1 MAVLLTKT
9 NTVSSYGGSSNAYQ
23 FKLEVIENYTDK
35 VNNKSNVTINHYG
48 RGLANWR
55 FSQHSSP
62 KSNINADG
70 TLKKQ
75 TTVSAINY
83 GGYQLI
89 GTWTGDIEHED
100 DGSKTLSVAVNFN
113 PVTSSYS
120 YLPANNTISGSVV
133 LTKIPRATTCPSL
146 SGDIESTYTIALNPA
161 VSTFSH
167 SLYVSFGTKTGYIN
181 ASGNLQSTEYKF
193 TNPNIN
199 FTIPSSFYS
208 QFTGKNGTGTLTLKT
223 YDGTTLIG
231 SSEATLTANCLES
244 RCRPSISGTLVDSNS
259 TTTAL
264 TGNANKIVRG
274 YSTAKLTLNIK
285 ASTSNSDT
293 NSTVSTRNVEG
304 TSFTGNVVSIIK
316 AQKKSYIV
324 NVTNSRGF
332 TTPETISATGNLI
345 EYFKPNM
352 NVDFARIDQTSST
365 VKLTYSGTFF
375 NQSFGS
381 VQNSITLKWYY
392 RLATDNDWLL
402 GGTIT
407 PTLNGNEITEATI
420 TCGNNFTYNQN
431 YRFKLEAVDKLDNG
445 NVEQPVIAGI
455 PNYSHGKDWFQHHT
469 DFYFKSGNEV
479 LDYEVVDEW

>member
-89 GTWTGDIEHED
+89 GTWTGDITHED
-100 DGSKTLSVAVNFN
+100 DGSKTLSVSVNFN

-133 LTKIPRATTCPSL
+133 LTKIPRATTCPNL

-167 SLYVSFGTKTGYIN
+167 SLYVEFGTMTGFIN

-208 QFTGKNGTGTLTLKT
+208 QFTGKNGNGTLTLKT
-223 YDGTTLIG
+223 YDDSTLIG
-231 SSEATLTANCLES
+231 STPATLTANCLES
-244 RCRPSISGTLVDSNS
+244 RCKPSISGTLIDSNS

-304 TSFTGNVVSIIK
+304 TSFTGNVVSILK

-332 TTPETISATGNLI
+332 STPETISATGDLI
-345 EYFKPNM
+345 DYFKPNM
-352 NVDFARIDQTSST
+352 NVDFARMDQTSST

-375 NQSFGS
+375 NQNFGN
-381 VQNSITLKWYY
+381 VQNTITLKWYY
-392 RLATDNDWLL
+392 KLATDNDWIL